1 MHGWDF
7 SPEQLLTP
15 AEVARMFRVDTKTV
29 ARWADAG
36 HLASVRTPGGRRRF
50 SRQQIE
56 HLMRGGDAR

>member
-29 ARWADAG
+29 ARWADIG
-36 HLASVRTPGGRRRF
+36 HLASIRTPGGRRRF
-50 SRQQIE
+50 SLQQIE
-56 HLMRGGDAR
+56 HLMHGGGAQ